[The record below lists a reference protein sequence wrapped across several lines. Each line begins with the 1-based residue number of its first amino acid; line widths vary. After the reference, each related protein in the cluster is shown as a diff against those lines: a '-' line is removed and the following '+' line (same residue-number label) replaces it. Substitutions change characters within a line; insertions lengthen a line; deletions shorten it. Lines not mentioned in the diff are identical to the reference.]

1 MITNAVS
8 SESSVTSGQRTY
20 IFVLL
25 YVLLLFDQMDRMV
38 ISSLFPY
45 IQRDWGI
52 SDTESALLISTVY
65 WAIVV
70 FVFPMSILID
80 RWSRKK
86 SIGIMAIIWSIASI
100 ACAFAGNFRQLFS
113 FRTILGAGE
122 AGYGPGGTVIISWL
136 YPIEKRARMY
146 GIYAT
151 SMPLGMALGVALGG
165 LIAAHIGWRHA
176 FGIVAI
182 PGFIAAIL
190 FFFVKDYK
198 TVPLVKTVAQAGVEG
213 ASKIKMR
220 AVDIVKEFFR
230 TPTIIFV
237 TLGYTGVIFVT
248 TALITWLPTY
258 FHRVGGIPADQAGL
272 KASIVMLLSIIGTF
286 VGGFISD
293 HWAKK
298 QLNSRMLY
306 CAITTIISALLL
318 FVAFHLFEGNIQYVL
333 LLAMG
338 ISITAFLPAAS
349 AVTQEVI
356 HPGMRGMAYAI
367 VLLVQNLIG
376 GSGGPL
382 VVGAISD
389 ATNLQTAMLMLPITL
404 LISVGV
410 FVAGFFTYNR
420 DFNKVEK
427 IELEVAH

>member
-1 MITNAVS
+1 MNANTVS
-8 SESSVTSGQRTY
+8 KEQPVTSRYRTY
-20 IFVLL
+20 IFILL
-25 YVLLLFDQMDRMV
+25 FILLLFDQMDRMV

-52 SDTESALLISTVY
+52 SDTECGLMISTVY
-65 WAIVV
+65 WAIVI
-70 FVFPMSILID
+70 FVFPTSILID

-86 SIGIMAIIWSIASI
+86 TIGIMAITWSLASM

-113 FRTILGAGE
+113 FRTILGVGE
-122 AGYGPGGTVIISWL
+122 AGYGPGGVATIAWL
-136 YPIEKRARMY
+136 YPIEKRGRIY
-146 GIYAT
+146 GIYNA

-165 LIAAHIGWRHA
+165 VIAAKLGWHYA

-198 TVPLVKTVAQAGVEG
+198 TVPLVKTVAKAGAEG
-213 ASKIKMR
+213 SSKIKMR
-220 AVDIVKEFFR
+220 VADIAKEWAR
-230 TPTIIFV
+230 TPTLIFV

-258 FHRVGGIPADQAGL
+258 FHRVGGLPADQASL
-272 KASIVMLLSIIGTF
+272 KASIVMLLSMVGAF
-286 VGGFISD
+286 VGGFIVD

-306 CAITTIISALLL
+306 CAITTLITALLI
-318 FVAFHLFEGNIQYVL
+318 FIAFSLFEGDIQYVL

-338 ISITAFLPAAS
+338 ISITAFLPAAT
-349 AVTQEVI
+349 AVTQEII
-356 HPGMRGMAYAI
+356 HPGMRGMSYAI

-389 ATNLQTAMLMLPITL
+389 ASNLQTAMLILPITL
-404 LISVGV
+404 LVSVGV
-410 FVAGFFTYNR
+410 FFAGFFTYNR

-427 IELEVAH
+427 IELEVAP